1 MTHPVTFDTSL
12 TVATEQRGVAFRPT
26 GAAMATDDTDKR
38 SLEDAEGRAY
48 EVLEREFQEV
58 RMQHML
64 GRGRRC
70 ACMAR

>member
-1 MTHPVTFDTSL
+1 
-12 TVATEQRGVAFRPT
+12 
-26 GAAMATDDTDKR
+26 MATDDTDKR

-58 RMQHML
+58 RMQHMP

-70 ACMAR
+70 TCMAR